1 MVFKSSKQRRCV
13 MARMRTD
20 DRGKVMDL
28 PPLPPGKLVKL
39 RISEMSA
46 STRAMHEK
54 MRKKLGWDR
63 ETYYLL
69 KGSKELVKGAR
80 K

>member
-1 MVFKSSKQRRCV
+1 MVFKSSRQRRCV
-13 MARMRTD
+13 MAKMRTD
-20 DRGKVMDL
+20 DRGKIMDL
-28 PPLPPGKLVKL
+28 PPLPPHKLVKL
-39 RISEMSA
+39 RIGEMSA

-54 MRKKLGWDR
+54 MRKELGWDK

-69 KGSKELVKGAR
+69 KGSKELVRGAR